1 PHHEAA
7 QIGVRVE
14 KVRPPR
20 HGRAIGR
27 LVAVPHQGAQ
37 EWLFR
42 HTHADPLHPLVV
54 PRALH
59 GEQPQQAL
67 PERRLHESHATT
79 VPPASPAANQRRA
92 GPRPTRRSVPAMP
105 TARAPA
111 TPATASPATPPKP
124 RPKVPAPACAA
135 LTAATVAGPYSG

>member
-1 PHHEAA
+1 
-7 QIGVRVE
+7 VRVE

-42 HTHADPLHPLVV
+42 HTHANPLHPLVV

-92 GPRPTRRSVPAMP
+92 VP
-105 TARAPA
+105 TARALSRGTRWRL
-111 TPATASPATPPKP
+111 TPPTSPVVRPTSTPKP